1 MTVDLKRLPFADSV
15 PAKVRRVFAQ
25 AVLLHEESRVERAV
39 DRVAVRMTV
48 DMQDQNP
55 LLINVLPAGFVFA
68 GMLLRR
74 LVFPLQFVSISLLP
88 SAEVDAS
95 QQICESLHQRDV
107 VLVDGQYIPQ
117 RSAHLQDW
125 ATKAG
130 AASIRKAFLVAP
142 DTLRNDGADY
152 IALVHEGESGDGAE
166 LLGCGLDYQGYG
178 ANLPG
183 IYAIG
188 GSRS

>member
-1 MTVDLKRLPFADSV
+1 MTVDLKHLPFADSV

-25 AVLLHEESRVERAV
+25 AVLLHEVDRVERAV

-55 LLINVLPAGFVFA
+55 LLVNVLPAGFVFA

-74 LVFPLQFVSISLLP
+74 LVFPLQFVSVSLRP
-88 SAEVDAS
+88 GGDIDAS
-95 QQICESLHQRDV
+95 QQTCELLHRRDV

-125 ATKAG
+125 ATEAG

-142 DTLRNDGADY
+142 DALRSDGADY
-152 IALVHEGESGDGAE
+152 VALVNEGESGDGVA

-183 IYAIG
+183 LYATG
-188 GSRS
+188 GN